1 MIKLVV
7 IYNRLYMKE
16 IISTEYSTLYTGS
29 LKDMSD
35 LVNSCVDDI
44 RPLLNDYPEIIVY
57 GKKCLQRRSVGFF
70 SDSIIGY
77 KYSVKIETSQRLTK
91 NLNLLLDHINIKFNS
106 DFNGIL
112 VNKYKDGLEYIS
124 DHSDNEQEISD
135 KGVISISYG
144 ATRKFRIRNKLTKK
158 IVKDILTENY
168 QIIQM
173 SGNFQKEF
181 LHGIPI
187 EKKIKEERISFTFRK
202 HLV

>member
-7 IYNRLYMKE
+7 IYNRLSMKE

-29 LKDMSD
+29 LEDMSD
-35 LVNSCVDDI
+35 LVDSCVDDI
-44 RPLLNDYPEIIVY
+44 RPLLNDYPQIIVY

-77 KYSVKIETSQRLTK
+77 KYSGKIETSQRLTK
-91 NLNLLLDHINIKFNS
+91 NLKILLDHINIKFNS

-112 VNKYKDGLEYIS
+112 INKYKDGLEYIS

-135 KGVISISYG
+135 KGVISVSYG

-202 HLV
+202 HIG

>member
-77 KYSVKIETSQRLTK
+77 KYSGKIETSQRLTK
-91 NLNLLLDHINIKFNS
+91 NLKILLDHINIKFNS

-135 KGVISISYG
+135 KGVISVSYG

-173 SGNFQKEF
+173 NGNFQKEF

>member
-1 MIKLVV
+1 
-7 IYNRLYMKE
+7 MKE

-29 LKDMSD
+29 LEDMSD
-35 LVNSCVDDI
+35 LVDSCVDDI
-44 RPLLNDYPEIIVY
+44 RPLLNDYPQIIVY

-77 KYSVKIETSQRLTK
+77 KYSGKIETSQRLTK
-91 NLNLLLDHINIKFNS
+91 NLKILLDHINIKFNS

-135 KGVISISYG
+135 KGVISVSYG

-202 HLV
+202 HIG

>member
-7 IYNRLYMKE
+7 IYNRLSMKE

-35 LVNSCVDDI
+35 LVDSCVDDI

-77 KYSVKIETSQRLTK
+77 KYSGKIETSQRLTK
-91 NLNLLLDHINIKFNS
+91 NLKILLDHINIKFNS

-173 SGNFQKEF
+173 NGNFQKEF

>member
-1 MIKLVV
+1 MIKFVV
-7 IYNRLYMKE
+7 IYNRLSMKE

-35 LVNSCVDDI
+35 LVDSCVDDI

-77 KYSVKIETSQRLTK
+77 KYSGKIETSQRLTK
-91 NLNLLLDHINIKFNS
+91 NLKILLDHINIKFNS

-173 SGNFQKEF
+173 NGNFQKEF

>member
-1 MIKLVV
+1 MIKFVV
-7 IYNRLYMKE
+7 IYNQLSMKE

-77 KYSVKIETSQRLTK
+77 KYSGKIETSQRLTK
-91 NLNLLLDHINIKFNS
+91 NLKILLDHINIKFNS

-173 SGNFQKEF
+173 SGNFQKGF

>member
-1 MIKLVV
+1 MIKFVV
-7 IYNRLYMKE
+7 IYNQLSMKE

-35 LVNSCVDDI
+35 LVDSCVDDI

-77 KYSVKIETSQRLTK
+77 KYSGKIETSQRLTK
-91 NLNLLLDHINIKFNS
+91 NLKILLDHINIKFNS

-173 SGNFQKEF
+173 NGNFQKEF

>member
-1 MIKLVV
+1 MIKFVV
-7 IYNRLYMKE
+7 IYNRLSMKE

-29 LKDMSD
+29 LEDMSD
-35 LVNSCVDDI
+35 LVDSCVDDI
-44 RPLLNDYPEIIVY
+44 RPLLNDYPQIIVY

-77 KYSVKIETSQRLTK
+77 KYSGKIETSQRLTK
-91 NLNLLLDHINIKFNS
+91 NLKILLDHINIKFNS

-112 VNKYKDGLEYIS
+112 INKYKDGLEYIS

-135 KGVISISYG
+135 KGVISVSYG

-202 HLV
+202 HIG

>member
-1 MIKLVV
+1 MIKFVV
-7 IYNRLYMKE
+7 IYNQLSMKE

-35 LVNSCVDDI
+35 LVDSCVDDI

-77 KYSVKIETSQRLTK
+77 KYSGKIETSQRLTK
-91 NLNLLLDHINIKFNS
+91 NLKILLDHINIKFNS

>member
-1 MIKLVV
+1 
-7 IYNRLYMKE
+7 
-16 IISTEYSTLYTGS
+16 
-29 LKDMSD
+29 MSD
-35 LVNSCVDDI
+35 LVDSCVDDI

-77 KYSVKIETSQRLTK
+77 KYSGKIETSQRLTK
-91 NLNLLLDHINIKFNS
+91 NLKILLDHINIKFNS

-173 SGNFQKEF
+173 NGNFQKEF

>member
-1 MIKLVV
+1 
-7 IYNRLYMKE
+7 MKE

-35 LVNSCVDDI
+35 LVDSCVDDI

-77 KYSVKIETSQRLTK
+77 KYSGKIETSQRLTK
-91 NLNLLLDHINIKFNS
+91 NLKILLDHINIKFNS

-173 SGNFQKEF
+173 NGNFQKEF

>member
-1 MIKLVV
+1 
-7 IYNRLYMKE
+7 MKE

-35 LVNSCVDDI
+35 LVDSCVDDI

-57 GKKCLQRRSVGFF
+57 GKKCLQRRSIGFF

-77 KYSVKIETSQRLTK
+77 KYSGKIETSQRLTK
-91 NLNLLLDHINIKFNS
+91 NLKILLDHINIKFNS

-173 SGNFQKEF
+173 NGNFQKEF

>member
-1 MIKLVV
+1 
-7 IYNRLYMKE
+7 MKE
-16 IISTEYSTLYTGS
+16 IISTESSTLYIGS
-29 LKDMSD
+29 LKDMSN
-35 LVNSCVDDI
+35 LVDNCVDDI

-70 SDSIIGY
+70 SDSSIGY
-77 KYSVKIETSQRLTK
+77 KYSGKIEKSQALTQ
-91 NLNLLLDHINIKFNS
+91 NLKLLLNYINNTFNS

-112 VNKYKDGLEYIS
+112 VNKYKDGLDYIS
-124 DHSDNEQEISD
+124 DHSDNEHEISN

-158 IVKDILTENY
+158 IVKDIPTENY

-187 EKKIKEERISFTFRK
+187 QKKIKGERISFTFPK

>member
-1 MIKLVV
+1 MIKFVV
-7 IYNRLYMKE
+7 IYNRLSMKE

-29 LKDMSD
+29 LEDMSD
-35 LVNSCVDDI
+35 LVDSCVDDI
-44 RPLLNDYPEIIVY
+44 RPLLNDYPQIIVY

-77 KYSVKIETSQRLTK
+77 KYSGKIETSQRLTK
-91 NLNLLLDHINIKFNS
+91 NLKILLDHINIKFNS

-135 KGVISISYG
+135 KGVISVSYG

-181 LHGIPI
+181 LDGIPI

-202 HLV
+202 HIG

>member
-1 MIKLVV
+1 
-7 IYNRLYMKE
+7 MKE

-29 LKDMSD
+29 LEDMSD
-35 LVNSCVDDI
+35 LVDSCVDDI
-44 RPLLNDYPEIIVY
+44 RPLLNDYPQIIVY

-77 KYSVKIETSQRLTK
+77 KYSGKIETSQRLTK
-91 NLNLLLDHINIKFNS
+91 NLKILLDHINIKFNS

-135 KGVISISYG
+135 KGVISVSYG

>member
-1 MIKLVV
+1 MIKFVV
-7 IYNRLYMKE
+7 IYNRLSMKE

-29 LKDMSD
+29 LEDMSD
-35 LVNSCVDDI
+35 LVDSCVDDI
-44 RPLLNDYPEIIVY
+44 RPLLNDYPQIIVY

-77 KYSVKIETSQRLTK
+77 KYSGKIETSQRLTK
-91 NLNLLLDHINIKFNS
+91 NLKILLDHINIKFNS

-135 KGVISISYG
+135 KGVISVSYG

-202 HLV
+202 HIG